1 MDNIRLEDTGNDL
14 KETNLKM
21 EFILIK
27 SLDISNILGNLYP
40 YLIYIIVI
48 SQYLY
53 QFNNKKISIDFKMIY
68 NVLK

>member
-21 EFILIK
+21 ECILIK

-40 YLIYIIVI
+40 YLIYIIVV
-48 SQYLY
+48 S
-53 QFNNKKISIDFKMIY
+53 
-68 NVLK
+68 